1 MAVCAISA
9 DGHFLFSARPGLH
22 CRSARLGDLQ
32 TMRVFN
38 FSAGP
43 AALPEEVL
51 RQAADEMLDWHGSGM
66 GVMEMSHRGPEFMQI
81 HSEALLDLR
90 DLMQVPASHQ
100 ILFLQGGGIG
110 ENAIVPLN
118 LFGAKPRADYVI
130 TGSWS
135 QKSQKEALKYGASH
149 IAATGKTEAGFT
161 HSPPKSEWQLSDD
174 PAYVHL
180 CTNETIDGVE
190 TFEIP
195 DLGDIPLVA
204 DASSHILSRPMDIAK
219 YGVLYGGAQ
228 KNIGMAGVTVVIVRE
243 DLLDR
248 SMPICPSA
256 FEWKTVAA
264 NNSMFNTPPTYAI
277 YIAGLVFKWLKRQGG
292 LEAIEARN
300 IEKAGLLYDTI
311 DASSFYINK
320 VERRARSRMNVPFFL
335 ADETR
340 NDDFLAGA
348 KARGL
353 LQLKGHKSVGGM
365 RASIYNAVPLE
376 AVQALVEYMKE
387 FEAKH
392 A

>member
-1 MAVCAISA
+1 
-9 DGHFLFSARPGLH
+9 
-22 CRSARLGDLQ
+22 
-32 TMRVFN
+32 MRVFN

-90 DLMQVPASHQ
+90 ELMQVPASHQ

-118 LFGAKPRADYVI
+118 LFGTKPRADFVI

-135 QKSQKEALKYGASH
+135 QKSQKEALKYGAAH
-149 IAATGKTEAGFT
+149 IAATGRTEAGFT

-219 YGVLYGGAQ
+219 YGVLYGGAVRLAVPRLPAAVMKQ
-228 KNIGMAGVTVVIVRE
+228 ISSTVKICIGDIERE
-243 DLLDR
+243 DGPALNAHAVALFDMYVEHCGNAALKKVCRDVTDGLAYSLRVPNIVQVLNWAAMSDSLVALEQATRDR
-248 SMPICPSA
+248 DPIRA
-256 FEWKTVAA
+256 ELAA
-264 NNSMFNTPPTYAI
+264 EALHELPGERPLSPER
-277 YIAGLVFKWLKRQGG
+277 AG
-292 LEAIEARN
+292 
-300 IEKAGLLYDTI
+300 
-311 DASSFYINK
+311 S
-320 VERRARSRMNVPFFL
+320 
-335 ADETR
+335 
-340 NDDFLAGA
+340 
-348 KARGL
+348 
-353 LQLKGHKSVGGM
+353 
-365 RASIYNAVPLE
+365 
-376 AVQALVEYMKE
+376 
-387 FEAKH
+387 
-392 A
+392 

>member
-1 MAVCAISA
+1 
-9 DGHFLFSARPGLH
+9 
-22 CRSARLGDLQ
+22 
-32 TMRVFN
+32 MRVFN

-81 HSEALLDLR
+81 HSEALQDLR
-90 DLMQVPASHQ
+90 DLMQVPESHK

-110 ENAIVPLN
+110 ENAVVPLN
-118 LFGAKPRADYVI
+118 LFGAKPRADFVI

-149 IAATGKTEAGFT
+149 IAATGRTEAGFT

-243 DLLDR
+243 DLLDHA
-248 SMPICPSA
+248 MPICPSA

-311 DASSFYINK
+311 DASSFYLNK